1 MKDTDKY
8 SSCIGNPEV
17 NAQVR
22 EMVQALQ
29 CRCTAWDKKLKRTVV
44 ALKTIVILAVVGLEY
59 HFLPNPECQYVIGY
73 NAHKPM
79 VVCEQL
85 NNTLTQCIN
94 FA

>member
-8 SSCIGNPEV
+8 DCTDSHEV
-17 NAQVR
+17 NAQVQ
-22 EMVQALQ
+22 EMVQELQ
-29 CRCTAWDKKLKRTVV
+29 NRCIVWDKQFKRMVV
-44 ALKTIVILAVVGLEY
+44 ALKTIVILAVMGLEY
-59 HFLPNPECQYVIGY
+59 HFLPNVECQYMIGH

-85 NNTLTQCIN
+85 NNILEQCIN

>member
-8 SSCIGNPEV
+8 DCTDSHEV
-17 NAQVR
+17 NAQVQ
-22 EMVQALQ
+22 EMVQELQ
-29 CRCTAWDKKLKRTVV
+29 NRRIVWDKQFKQTVV
-44 ALKTIVILAVVGLEY
+44 ALKTIVILAVMGLEY
-59 HFLPNPECQYVIGY
+59 HFLPNAECQYVIGY

>member
-8 SSCIGNPEV
+8 DCTGSHEV
-17 NAQVR
+17 NAQVQ
-22 EMVQALQ
+22 EMVQELQ
-29 CRCTAWDKKLKRTVV
+29 NRCIVWDKQFKRMVV
-44 ALKTIVILAVVGLEY
+44 ALKTIVILAVMGLEY
-59 HFLPNPECQYVIGY
+59 HFLPNAECQYVIGL

-85 NNTLTQCIN
+85 NKTLTQCIN

>member
-8 SSCIGNPEV
+8 DCTDSHEV
-17 NAQVR
+17 NAQVQ
-22 EMVQALQ
+22 EMVQELQ
-29 CRCTAWDKKLKRTVV
+29 NRCIVWDKQFKQTVV
-44 ALKTIVILAVVGLEY
+44 ALKTIVILAVMGLEY
-59 HFLPNPECQYVIGY
+59 HFLPNAECQYVIGY

>member
-8 SSCIGNPEV
+8 DCTDSHEV
-17 NAQVR
+17 NAQVQ
-22 EMVQALQ
+22 EMVQELQ
-29 CRCTAWDKKLKRTVV
+29 NRCIVWDKQFKQTVV
-44 ALKTIVILAVVGLEY
+44 ALKTIVILAVMGLEY
-59 HFLPNPECQYVIGY
+59 HFLPNAECQYVIGY

-85 NNTLTQCIN
+85 NNTVTQCIN

>member
-8 SSCIGNPEV
+8 DCTDSHEV
-17 NAQVR
+17 NAQVQ
-22 EMVQALQ
+22 EMVQELQ
-29 CRCTAWDKKLKRTVV
+29 NRCIVWDKQFKQTVV
-44 ALKTIVILAVVGLEY
+44 ALKTIVILAVMGLEY

>member
-8 SSCIGNPEV
+8 DCTDSHEV
-17 NAQVR
+17 NARVQ
-22 EMVQALQ
+22 EMVQELQ
-29 CRCTAWDKKLKRTVV
+29 NRCIVWDKQFKQTVV
-44 ALKTIVILAVVGLEY
+44 ALKTIVILAVMGLEY
-59 HFLPNPECQYVIGY
+59 HFLPNPECQYVIGH

-85 NNTLTQCIN
+85 NNILEQCIN

>member
-8 SSCIGNPEV
+8 DCTDSHEV
-17 NAQVR
+17 NPRVQ
-22 EMVQALQ
+22 EMVQELQ
-29 CRCTAWDKKLKRTVV
+29 NRCIVWDKQFKQTVV
-44 ALKTIVILAVVGLEY
+44 ALKTIVILAVMGLEY